1 MVTRGFRHEILK
13 ERFDPIYHFVAL
25 EQSLH
30 KQGKLDLAECD
41 LMIVQS
47 IGAWDDYPLRQFIR
61 HGMQTI
67 TFPCLWFASP
77 WPFDGNN
84 GPTDREAEARNKTE
98 PLFTYFDCLLGRLR
112 KEIYDK
118 EQRLAEYRSLKTTG
132 LINYCRVHDFE
143 EHRLLKMDSE
153 FGCEIGRFILGH
165 FRTERLFHTTNHP
178 NATLYTM
185 LMQLI
190 CDRMGL
196 GLSFLYDERLDQIDG
211 IQVPIHQ
218 RSQKHSASIGPT
230 ALLSIYSIITWSPGR
245 TISGVTWTIMVE
257 CAIVRPLPSRRVPG
271 LRCAR
276 VHG

>member
-1 MVTRGFRHEILK
+1 MVTRGFRHEILN

-41 LMIVQS
+41 LMIVQN

-67 TFPCLWFASP
+67 TFPCLWFASL

-98 PLFTYFDCLLGRLR
+98 PLFTYFDGLLGRLR
-112 KEIYDK
+112 KEICDK

-132 LINYCRVHDFE
+132 LINYRRVHDFE
-143 EHRLLKMDSE
+143 ERRLLKMDSE
-153 FGCEIGRFILGH
+153 FGCDIGRFILGH

-178 NATLYTM
+178 NAKLYTM

-196 GLSFLYDERLDQIDG
+196 GLSFPYDERLDQVDG
-211 IQVPIHQ
+211 IQVPIHPKIAEAFSVDWVN
-218 RSQKHSASIGPT
+218 RATKYIFSNH
-230 ALLSIYSIITWSPGR
+230 L
-245 TISGVTWTIMVE
+245 VTWEDYIRSY
-257 CAIVRPLPSRRVPG
+257 IDYNG
-271 LRCAR
+271 
-276 VHG
+276 